1 MATDTCPSSRPK
13 KNKGEPKANQSKL
26 PFNQQNNNNNR
37 VSTQWQSP
45 PNIHLRDDKKERDK
59 LTVHVYYRR
68 EGETLHFDTVVDKH
82 DKNGNFFFSHSP
94 IKKTFTPTSVRRR
107 RKKEQLALVVLC
119 VGAAAAPW
127 APWAFAIQINT
138 QTRKPA
144 PPKMG
149 DRLFAAV
156 ADPGSPL
163 LFPLA
168 FVREKRRRSCLR
180 NFWQMRSVV
189 SDASKSLC
197 VEFSRGRRKR
207 KRRATNNFRVKT
219 FLFLFLFSFLGAI
232 ANDSGRVCSAYTD
245 ANQYLLSVGK

>member
-149 DRLFAAV
+149 GDRLFAAV
-156 ADPGSPL
+156 ARIPPSLSTRVRSGEKTTIVSEKLLTNEISCVWRLEIPL
-163 LFPLA
+163 RRVFPWKEKKKKEGDQQFPSQNFFIFI
-168 FVREKRRRSCLR
+168 FVFLPWSNRQWFRP
-180 NFWQMRSVV
+180 
-189 SDASKSLC
+189 C
-197 VEFSRGRRKR
+197 V
-207 KRRATNNFRVKT
+207 
-219 FLFLFLFSFLGAI
+219 
-232 ANDSGRVCSAYTD
+232 
-245 ANQYLLSVGK
+245 